1 MSIMFGFKRKPPTP
15 EQLAAI
21 ETKDFFDCIA
31 PGAIRFATDHYVVGD
46 SYRCVWAVREY
57 PPTTEEQAILSRL
70 ADRNGVTLR
79 IYNRLVEGPEQE
91 RIMQEA
97 DRRNKLKS
105 GSNNINETIAAEKN
119 LQDVIELLANLRQN
133 REPLLHCAVFIELRA
148 RNQEKLRE
156 LQSEISL
163 ELTRS
168 KISVDRLTLRQREGF
183 LSVLPV
189 GTNQFGAQFER
200 VLPASSVANLY
211 PFNFSGKA
219 DSRGLYIGRD
229 KYGSNVVV
237 DFDRRAEDKTNSNI
251 LILGNSGQG
260 KSYLMKLVLT
270 NIRESGKSVI
280 CLDPEAEYEDI
291 CEALGGCYID
301 FMSGAYI
308 INAAQHGIPEYT
320 ALIKAIMMQESNG
333 QGLDP
338 MQASECGFNTR
349 YPHRRNT

>member
-1 MSIMFGFKRKPPTP
+1 MNTEQRIEKFNKENSPFYLVDHGKEYSLCLLLGGTPTAAAEYGQYAFDHYAEVAGRPIEENGWLTYGDGYDWECVFKKAYENDPSFH
-15 EQLAAI
+15 
-21 ETKDFFDCIA
+21 KVYFDCESSGFFCIS
-31 PGAIRFATDHYVVGD
+31 G
-46 SYRCVWAVREY
+46 
-57 PPTTEEQAILSRL
+57 
-70 ADRNGVTLR
+70 

-229 KYGSNVVV
+229 KYGRNVVV
-237 DFDRRAEDKTNSNI
+237 GFDRPHLRRAQERRCGGGDRTGRHCELPAPLRKI
-251 LILGNSGQG
+251 HCCRVQGSGR
-260 KSYLMKLVLT
+260 LC
-270 NIRESGKSVI
+270 SG
-280 CLDPEAEYEDI
+280 
-291 CEALGGCYID
+291 
-301 FMSGAYI
+301 
-308 INAAQHGIPEYT
+308 
-320 ALIKAIMMQESNG
+320 
-333 QGLDP
+333 
-338 MQASECGFNTR
+338 
-349 YPHRRNT
+349 

>member
-1 MSIMFGFKRKPPTP
+1 
-15 EQLAAI
+15 
-21 ETKDFFDCIA
+21 
-31 PGAIRFATDHYVVGD
+31 
-46 SYRCVWAVREY
+46 
-57 PPTTEEQAILSRL
+57 
-70 ADRNGVTLR
+70 
-79 IYNRLVEGPEQE
+79 
-91 RIMQEA
+91 MQEA

-219 DSRGLYIGRD
+219 DSHGLYDGEVSEPLVWRQGSRVSMRVARASASLLSSHGRVP
-229 KYGSNVVV
+229 GTSP
-237 DFDRRAEDKTNSNI
+237 
-251 LILGNSGQG
+251 G
-260 KSYLMKLVLT
+260 
-270 NIRESGKSVI
+270 
-280 CLDPEAEYEDI
+280 
-291 CEALGGCYID
+291 
-301 FMSGAYI
+301 
-308 INAAQHGIPEYT
+308 
-320 ALIKAIMMQESNG
+320 
-333 QGLDP
+333 
-338 MQASECGFNTR
+338 
-349 YPHRRNT
+349 

>member
-1 MSIMFGFKRKPPTP
+1 MHFEILYHFLTVAQQGSISAAARKLHIAQPALSKQMQ
-15 EQLAAI
+15 QLEEALGCTLLIRGSRRLRLTEAGKALCSRTEHLKQFENSLRSEMKEYASGGRRRAI
-21 ETKDFFDCIA
+21 GESD
-31 PGAIRFATDHYVVGD
+31 
-46 SYRCVWAVREY
+46 
-57 PPTTEEQAILSRL
+57 RL
-70 ADRNGVTLR
+70 ALAQIFSRGFT
-79 IYNRLVEGPEQE
+79 
-91 RIMQEA
+91 EA
-97 DRRNKLKS
+97 
-105 GSNNINETIAAEKN
+105 
-119 LQDVIELLANLRQN
+119 
-133 REPLLHCAVFIELRA
+133 
-148 RNQEKLRE
+148 
-156 LQSEISL
+156 
-163 ELTRS
+163 
-168 KISVDRLTLRQREGF
+168 
-183 LSVLPV
+183 
-189 GTNQFGAQFER
+189 
-200 VLPASSVANLY
+200 Y
-211 PFNFSGKA
+211 FSGKA